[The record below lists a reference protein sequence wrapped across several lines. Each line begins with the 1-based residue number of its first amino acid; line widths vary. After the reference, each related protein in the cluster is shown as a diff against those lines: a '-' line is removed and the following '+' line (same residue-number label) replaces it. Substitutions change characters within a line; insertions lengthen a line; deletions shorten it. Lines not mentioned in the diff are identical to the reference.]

1 MDQLEVMVE
10 VRYPVVEEEEEEEEE
25 EWTTKVLNKYVII
38 ISKSISVSSLLVCQF

>member
-10 VRYPVVEEEEEEEEE
+10 VRYPVVEEEEEEEE

-38 ISKSISVSSLLVCQF
+38 ISKSISVCSLLVCQF